1 MKPRPHPLPKGK
13 PEAPRRFQ
21 TITIAQA
28 RRQFARVLA
37 DVGRV
42 ASWRLWTARAA
53 PSLPCWI
60 PAHWRRWKSS
70 PTRKPCEPFAPPKPD
85 AWSIARWKKRTRNR
99 PPRKRSHASAA
110 SGDFAH
116 VRKSSRLLFFQCRR
130 EVHLGRGVRA
140 AFLCVTLQ
148 VGAGLARALP
158 RFYDRRLRL
167 AAACRYNGLP
177 RAKRFYE
184 VGRVDVLSWFTV
196 RE

>member
-1 MKPRPHPLPKGK
+1 MKPRRIHCPRESRRHRAGFRPSPSRK
-13 PEAPRRFQ
+13 PAASSRACWRMWGGLRRGDCGRRGPRRRF
-21 TITIAQA
+21 
-28 RRQFARVLA
+28 
-37 DVGRV
+37 
-42 ASWRLWTARAA
+42 RAGF
-53 PSLPCWI
+53 
-60 PAHWRRWKSS
+60 RRWKSS